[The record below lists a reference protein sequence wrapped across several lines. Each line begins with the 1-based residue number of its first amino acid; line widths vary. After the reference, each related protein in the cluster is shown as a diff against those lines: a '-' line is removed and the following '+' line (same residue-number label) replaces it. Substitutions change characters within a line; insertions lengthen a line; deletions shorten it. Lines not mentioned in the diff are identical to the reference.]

1 MECTLRGIFQE
12 HFEAYAGRHR
22 LPAYVHRAAYWIARC
37 RTAEL
42 GGHLRRCPQ
51 GHSERAFYNSCH
63 QRICPQCQGLATE
76 RWLERQRARLL
87 DGAHHH
93 LIFTIPHEL
102 NALWCWNRAT
112 MAKLLFGAVRET
124 LMELLGDPRHLGA
137 QPAFLAAL
145 HTWGRSLSLHPH
157 VHVLAA
163 DGGLSAEG
171 AWVKPRR
178 SHFLPARV
186 LMLLFRGK
194 VLAAL
199 RHAIEHRTLRR
210 PPDLPHA
217 RCAALLNRL
226 GRKKWN
232 VHIRARYAH
241 GQGVAA
247 YLARYLK
254 GGPLKNTQLLPAVS
268 GAVRF
273 RYRPHRD
280 EDDCSSDPV
289 VMRLTPEAFLA
300 RYLAHLPQ
308 PGLQSVRGYGLYGS
322 RAGARLDRARAALG
336 QPPVPEPEPL
346 TVEAFLARFER
357 TPAADTCVRC
367 GARLRFVP
375 LINHGPAPPPALH

>member
-12 HFEAYAGRHR
+12 HFEAYAERRR
-22 LPAYVHRAAYWIARC
+22 LPAYVHRAAYWISRC
-37 RTAEL
+37 RTAQL
-42 GGHLRRCPQ
+42 GGHLRRCPE
-51 GHSERAFYNSCH
+51 GHTERTFYNSCH

-87 DGAHHH
+87 ACAHHH

-102 NALWCWNRAT
+102 NALWCWNRAP
-112 MAKLLFGAVRET
+112 MAKLLFGTVRET
-124 LMELLGDPRHLGA
+124 LMELLGDPRYLGA

-157 VHVLAA
+157 LHVLAA
-163 DGGLSAEG
+163 DGGLDQHG

-194 VLAAL
+194 FLDAL
-199 RHAIEHRTLRR
+199 RRAAERRALRL
-210 PPDLPHA
+210 PPDLSRERFA
-217 RCAALLNRL
+217 SLLRRL

-254 GGPLKNTQLLPAVS
+254 GGPLKNSQLLPAA
-268 GAVRF
+268 GERVRF

-280 EDDCSSDPV
+280 EGDGAGESV
-289 VMRLTPEAFLA
+289 VLDLAPEAFLA

-308 PGLQSVRGYGLYGS
+308 PGSQTVRGYGLYGQ
-322 RAGARLDRARAALG
+322 RADARLDQARAALG
-336 QPPVPEPEPL
+336 QPPAIEPAPL
-346 TVEAFLARFER
+346 AAEDFLAHFDR
-357 TPAADTCVRC
+357 TPAGATCTRC

-375 LINHGPAPPPALH
+375 LIAHGPAPPPALH

>member
-1 MECTLRGIFQE
+1 MECDLRGIFQQ
-12 HFEAYAGRHR
+12 HFEAYAKRHR
-22 LPAYVHRAAYWIARC
+22 LPAYVHRAAYWIAHC
-37 RTAEL
+37 RTAAL
-42 GGHLRRCPQ
+42 GGHLRRCPE

-63 QRICPQCQGLATE
+63 QRVCPQCQGLATE
-76 RWLERQRARLL
+76 RWLERQKARLL
-87 DGAHHH
+87 QCAHHH

-102 NALWCWNRAT
+102 NALWCWNRAA

-124 LMELLGDPRHLGA
+124 LMELLDDPRYLGA

-145 HTWGRSLSLHPH
+145 HTWGRALSLHPH
-157 VHVLAA
+157 IHVLAA

-194 VLAAL
+194 FLAAL
-199 RHAIEHRTLRR
+199 RAAAERRALRL
-210 PPDLPHA
+210 PPDLSRA
-217 RCAALLNRL
+217 RFTSLLNRL

-232 VHIRARYAH
+232 VHLRARYAH

-254 GGPLKNTQLLPAVS
+254 GGPLKNSQLLP
-268 GAVRF
+268 GAGQSVRF

-280 EDDCSSDPV
+280 EGAGESV
-289 VMRLTPEAFLA
+289 VLDLTPEAFLT

-308 PGLQSVRGYGLYGS
+308 PGAQTVRGYGLYGQ
-322 RAGARLDRARAALG
+322 RASTRLDPARAALG
-336 QPPVPEPEPL
+336 QPPVQEPEPL
-346 TVEAFLARFER
+346 GVEAFLARFDR
-357 TPAADTCVRC
+357 TPTAATCAHC

-375 LINHGPAPPPALH
+375 ILAHGPAPPPTLH

>member
-1 MECTLRGIFQE
+1 MECTLSGIFQA

-22 LPAYVHRAAYWIARC
+22 LPAYMHRAAYWIARC

-42 GGHLRRCPQ
+42 GGHLRRCPE
-51 GHSERAFYNSCH
+51 GHVERAFYNSCH
-63 QRICPQCQGLATE
+63 QRVCPQCQGLATE
-76 RWLERQRARLL
+76 RWLARQRARLL
-87 DGAHHH
+87 DCAHHH
-93 LIFTIPHEL
+93 LIFTIPHES
-102 NALWCWNRAT
+102 NPLWCWNRGP
-112 MAKLLFGAVRET
+112 MAQLLFGAVRET
-124 LMELLGDPRHLGA
+124 LMELLGDRRYLGA

-157 VHVLAA
+157 LHVLAA

-194 VLAAL
+194 LLAAL
-199 RHAIEHRTLRR
+199 RHAAEHRALRL
-210 PPDLPHA
+210 PPDLSRA

-226 GRKKWN
+226 GGKKWN

-241 GQGVAA
+241 GAGVAA
-247 YLARYLK
+247 YLARYLR

-280 EDDCSSDPV
+280 EDDPSSDPV
-289 VMRLTPEAFLA
+289 VMTLTPDAFLA

-308 PGLQSVRGYGLYGS
+308 PGFQTVRGYGLYGS
-322 RAGARLDRARAALG
+322 RAGAQLDRARAALG
-336 QPPVPEPEPL
+336 QPATEAPQAL
-346 TVEAFLARFER
+346 RVEDFLARFR
-357 TPAADTCVRC
+357 QTAPSSRCPRC
-367 GARLRFVP
+367 GSLLRFAS
-375 LINHGPAPPPALH
+375 LIAHGRGPPPLPQ

>member
-1 MECTLRGIFQE
+1 MECTLRGIFQK
-12 HFEAYAGRHR
+12 HFETYAERHR
-22 LPAYVHRAAYWIARC
+22 LPAYVQRAAYWIARC
-37 RTAEL
+37 RTAQL
-42 GGHLRRCPQ
+42 GGHLRRCPE

-87 DGAHHH
+87 ACAHHH

-102 NALWCWNRAT
+102 NALWCWNRAA

-124 LMELLGDPRHLGA
+124 LMELLCDPRHLGA
-137 QPAFLAAL
+137 QPAFIAAL

-163 DGGLSAEG
+163 DGGLDQHG

-186 LMLLFRGK
+186 LMPLFRGK
-194 VLAAL
+194 LLAAL
-199 RHAIEHRTLRR
+199 RHALERHALRL
-210 PPDLPHA
+210 PPDLSRA
-217 RCAALLNRL
+217 RFGSLLNRL

-232 VHIRARYAH
+232 VRIQSRYAH

-254 GGPLKNTQLLPAVS
+254 GGPLKNSQLLPAA
-268 GAVRF
+268 GERVRF

-280 EDDCSSDPV
+280 EGEGAQHSV
-289 VMRLTPEAFLA
+289 VLDLTPEAFLG

-308 PGLQSVRGYGLYGS
+308 PGAQTVRGYGLYGQ
-322 RAGARLDRARAALG
+322 RAGARLDQARAALG
-336 QPPVPEPEPL
+336 QPPAIEPAPL
-346 TVEAFLARFER
+346 AVEEFLARFDR
-357 TPAADTCVRC
+357 TPAAATCAQC

-375 LINHGPAPPPALH
+375 LIAHGPAPPPTLH

>member
-12 HFEAYAGRHR
+12 HFEAYARRHR
-22 LPAYVHRAAYWIARC
+22 VPAYVHRAAYWIARC

-42 GGHLRRCPQ
+42 GGHVRRCPE
-51 GHSERAFYNSCH
+51 GHTERAFYNSCH

-87 DGAHHH
+87 GCAHHH

-102 NALWCWNRAT
+102 NALWCWNRAP
-112 MAKLLFGAVRET
+112 MAKLLFGAMRET

-145 HTWGRSLSLHPH
+145 HTLGRSLSLHPH

-163 DGGLSAEG
+163 LSHAAEH
-171 AWVKPRR
+171 R
-178 SHFLPARV
+178 
-186 LMLLFRGK
+186 
-194 VLAAL
+194 AL
-199 RHAIEHRTLRR
+199 RL
-210 PPDLPHA
+210 PPDLSRE

-241 GQGVAA
+241 GAGVAA
-247 YLARYLK
+247 YLARYLR
-254 GGPLKNTQLLPAVS
+254 GGPLKNTQLLPTVS

-273 RYRPHRD
+273 RYQPHRD
-280 EDDCSSDPV
+280 EDDPASDPV
-289 VMRLTPEAFLA
+289 VMQLTPEAFLA

-308 PGLQSVRGYGLYGS
+308 PGLQDRKSTRLNSSHPYVS
-322 RAGARLDRARAALG
+322 RMPSSA
-336 QPPVPEPEPL
+336 
-346 TVEAFLARFER
+346 
-357 TPAADTCVRC
+357 
-367 GARLRFVP
+367 
-375 LINHGPAPPPALH
+375 

>member
-1 MECTLRGIFQE
+1 MECTLRAIFQQ
-12 HFEAYAGRHR
+12 HFEAYAARHR

-37 RTAEL
+37 RTAQL
-42 GGHLRRCPQ
+42 GGHLRRCPE
-51 GHSERAFYNSCH
+51 GHTERAFYNSCH

-87 DGAHHH
+87 ECVHHH

-102 NALWCWNRAT
+102 NALWCWNRSL
-112 MAKLLFGAVRET
+112 MAKLLFGAVRDT
-124 LMELLGDPRHLGA
+124 LMELLGDPRYLGA
-137 QPAFLAAL
+137 RAAFLSAL

-163 DGGLSAEG
+163 DGGLSSNG

-194 VLAAL
+194 FLAAL
-199 RHAIEHRTLRR
+199 RHAAELRALR
-210 PPDLPHA
+210 LPPDLT
-217 RCAALLNRL
+217 RERLVSLLNRL

-254 GGPLKNTQLLPAVS
+254 GGPLKNTQLLPPER
-268 GAVRF
+268 GGVRF

-280 EDDCSSDPV
+280 EDDGTDESVVLDLTSD
-289 VMRLTPEAFLA
+289 AFLA
-300 RYLAHLPQ
+300 RYLMHLPQ
-308 PGLQSVRGYGLYGS
+308 PGAQTVRGYGLYGQ
-322 RAGARLDRARAALG
+322 RAGAPLDRARAAFG
-336 QPPVPEPEPL
+336 QPPALEPAPL
-346 TVEAFLARFER
+346 AVEDFLARFDR
-357 TPAADTCVRC
+357 TPAAATCALC

-375 LINHGPAPPPALH
+375 LIAHGSAPPPPLH